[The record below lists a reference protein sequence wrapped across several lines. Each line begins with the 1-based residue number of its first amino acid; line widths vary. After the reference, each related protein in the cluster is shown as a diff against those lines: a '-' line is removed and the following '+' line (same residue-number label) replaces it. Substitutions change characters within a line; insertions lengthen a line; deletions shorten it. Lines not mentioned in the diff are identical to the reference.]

1 MPALLPSSSA
11 HTHTCTHTHAH
22 TQPAHTHTCNTHMHT
37 LTPAHTH
44 TCTHSHMHTLTH
56 AQIHIKF
63 SWHDAFQKGGF
74 FGGEKKASKFVSIS
88 VLWTSLLHG
97 CLTLLSPSLFTYSLL
112 SSLFSPSLLPSYLL
126 PSSSS
131 PCPPQVKYQLPMSVA
146 VFCSTLGPFS
156 HRLEN
161 PKTLTATMV

>member
-1 MPALLPSSSA
+1 M
-11 HTHTCTHTHAH
+11 H
-22 TQPAHTHTCNTHMHT
+22 THMHT

-44 TCTHSHMHTLTH
+44 TCTHSHLHTLTH

-97 CLTLLSPSLFTYSLL
+97 CLTLLSSLSVHLFSPFLPLLSLFFSL
-112 SSLFSPSLLPSYLL
+112 SPSLLPSSLL
-126 PSSSS
+126 LSL
-131 PCPPQVKYQLPMSVA
+131 PPTGQVSATYERCCVLFNIGSLQSQIGKSQNFDSDDGLKNAAKYFQV
-146 VFCSTLGPFS
+146 
-156 HRLEN
+156 R
-161 PKTLTATMV
+161 